1 MVQRGISHRLTILT
15 IMEFPLFELIALS
28 SITVLQLFLLELWLI
43 KKKPKE
49 EHKYFIN
56 GGTAQSG
63 ESSPSLRHS
72 HPSKDM
78 GHIDLDY
85 QSKMYIENVDSSTIV
100 STQEEGK
107 VSTKVDKLRELKN
120 RRR

>member
-1 MVQRGISHRLTILT
+1 
-15 IMEFPLFELIALS
+15 MEFPLFELITLS

-56 GGTAQSG
+56 GGSTHSG
-63 ESSPSLRHS
+63 GTSYDFDQ
-72 HPSKDM
+72 PSKKDV

-107 VSTKVDKLRELKN
+107 VSTKVDKLRQLKN
-120 RRR
+120 KRR